1 MSSEPNTPWRLVAI
15 ALTIGIVGAFYVGK
29 TPPALPLIRDE
40 LKIGLVTAGW
50 IVSIFSLIG
59 TGLGIGFGL
68 LTDRLGHRR
77 MMALAILLMA
87 GGGIWGGLAQTPLE
101 MLISRS
107 LEGAGYIGL
116 MIAMPSLIA
125 QIATDKDRRTAV
137 SFWSSVTPIG
147 MTIAIITAPWV
158 ITHGGWRNLWFLT
171 AILSLICLAVAAIS
185 FKGHAPPKK
194 SVTIGHWQNVK
205 LTTSRPGPWILTFCF
220 STYTFQWM
228 AMMVWLPTFA
238 IEEKGLS
245 LEVAA
250 TLTAIALAINIPGNW
265 FGTWLVHKQI
275 PRWLLITLG
284 SGIMGTTALL
294 AFPDWL
300 PDSVR
305 YLLVLVFSFC
315 GGMQPASILGG
326 APVHSPSHAQLG
338 TTNGLIYQGSQG
350 GQLIGP
356 PIVAFVVVQTG
367 VWDHAGWVL
376 LALTGLNLVLAQWI
390 RRLER
395 SLD

>member
-1 MSSEPNTPWRLVAI
+1 VSTEQNTPWRLIVI

-29 TPPALPLIRDE
+29 TPPALPLMRDE

-68 LTDRLGHRR
+68 LTDRLGHGR
-77 MMALAILLMA
+77 MMALAMLLMA
-87 GGGIWGGLAQTPLE
+87 GGGVWGGLAQSSFE
-101 MLISRS
+101 MLISRA

-116 MIAMPSLIA
+116 MIATPSLIA
-125 QIATDKDRRTAV
+125 QIAAEKDRLTAV

-147 MTIAIITAPWV
+147 MTIAIIAAPWV
-158 ITHGGWRNLWFLT
+158 ITQGGWRNLWLLT
-171 AILSLICLAVAAIS
+171 AILSLVFLVVAMIS
-185 FKGHAPPKK
+185 FRRHAPPKK
-194 SVTIGHWQNVK
+194 TESTSHWQNVK
-205 LTTSRPGPWILTFCF
+205 LTTSRPGPWILTICF

-245 LEVAA
+245 LEIAA

-275 PRWLLITLG
+275 LRWLLITLG

-300 PDSVR
+300 PDGIR

-315 GGMQPASILGG
+315 GGMQPAAILGG
-326 APVHSPSHAQLG
+326 APVHSPSPAQLG

-367 VWDHAGWVL
+367 AWDHAGWVL
-376 LALTGLNLVLAQWI
+376 LALTGINLILAQWI
-390 RRLER
+390 RRLEH
-395 SLD
+395 S